1 MNNSDRLDLIIAK
14 IVIIVII
21 VIFTIIAIVVIIA
34 LIAIRTIENRS
45 WSWTTL
51 IVWIICTNRC

>member
-1 MNNSDRLDLIIAK
+1 LDLIIAK